1 MSPRSAA
8 RLAGPAEAAPV
19 FAALGDETRLALM
32 ARLGAGQ
39 PLSIAELAQGMPLTR
54 QAVTKHLHVLS
65 HAGLVRNFRR
75 GRERMW
81 QPEPLRL
88 AEARRYL
95 DAVSKRWDEA
105 LARLKAYVEE

>member
-1 MSPRSAA
+1 MSPRSA
-8 RLAGPAEAAPV
+8 RLAAPADAAPV

-32 ARLGAGQ
+32 ARLGSGQ
-39 PLSIAELAQGMPLTR
+39 PLSIAELAQGMPVTR

-65 HAGLVRNFRR
+65 HAGLVRDFRR

-81 QPEPLRL
+81 QPEAQRL

-95 DAVSKRWDEA
+95 DAISKRWDEA
-105 LARLKAYVEE
+105 LARLKAFVEE